1 MRRLHNRAPSGSRR
15 LAGFRKTK
23 EKFCGFCRFCEKKN
37 PMYRINEIF
46 YSLQGE
52 GFHAGTPA
60 VFVRF
65 SGCNLRCAFCDT
77 QHQKGEMMSLQE
89 IVDEVN
95 KYPNAPLLVLTG
107 GEPSLFIDETFVAEL
122 KQKTHKT
129 IAIETNGTRPL
140 PSNLDWVTLSPK
152 AAFEGGNVEPCVLR
166 RCDEL
171 KVVYL
176 GQDLAQY
183 DGIEAKHRF
192 LQPCFCEDEKQRQ
205 ANMKACVEAVM
216 QNPGWRLSLQI
227 HRVLNIQ

>member
-1 MRRLHNRAPSGSRR
+1 
-15 LAGFRKTK
+15 
-23 EKFCGFCRFCEKKN
+23 
-37 PMYRINEIF
+37 MYRINEIF

-77 QHQKGEMMSLQE
+77 QHQAGETMSLQE

-95 KYPNAPLLVLTG
+95 KYPQAPSLLVLTG
-107 GEPSLFIDETFVAEL
+107 GEPSLFIDEAYVAEL

-129 IAIETNGTRPL
+129 IAIETNGTRLL

-152 AAFEGGNVEPCVLR
+152 TAFEGGDAEPCVLKH
-166 RCDEL
+166 CDEL

-176 GQDLAQY
+176 GQDLTQY
-183 DGIEAKHRF
+183 EGIEAQHRF

-227 HRVLNIQ
+227 HRVLSIR

>member
-1 MRRLHNRAPSGSRR
+1 
-15 LAGFRKTK
+15 
-23 EKFCGFCRFCEKKN
+23 
-37 PMYRINEIF
+37 MYRINEIF

-77 QHQKGEMMSLQE
+77 QHQAGEMLSLQG

-107 GEPSLFIDETFVAEL
+107 GEPSLFIDEAFVAEL

-140 PSNLDWVTLSPK
+140 PTNLDWVTLSPK
-152 AAFEGGNVEPCVLR
+152 SAFEGGDLEPCVLKH
-166 RCDEL
+166 CDEL

-183 DGIEAKHRF
+183 DEIQTENRF
-192 LQPCFCEDEKQRQ
+192 LQPCFCEDETERL

>member
-1 MRRLHNRAPSGSRR
+1 
-15 LAGFRKTK
+15 
-23 EKFCGFCRFCEKKN
+23 
-37 PMYRINEIF
+37 MYRINEIF
-46 YSLQGE
+46 HSLQGE

-65 SGCNLRCAFCDT
+65 SGCNLQCGFCDT
-77 QHQKGEMMSLQE
+77 KHQSGEMLSLQE

-95 KYPNAPLLVLTG
+95 KYPVAPLVVLTG
-107 GEPSLFIDETFVAEL
+107 GEPSLFINEAFVAEL
-122 KQKTHKT
+122 KQKTGKR

-152 AAFEGGNVEPCVLR
+152 SAFEGGDAEPCVLK

-183 DGIEAKHRF
+183 ECIKAEHRF
-192 LQPCFCEDEKQRQ
+192 LQPCFCEDETLRKN
-205 ANMKACVEAVM
+205 NMKACVEAVM
-216 QNPGWRLSLQI
+216 QNLGWRFSLQI
-227 HRVLNIQ
+227 HRVLNIR

>member
-1 MRRLHNRAPSGSRR
+1 
-15 LAGFRKTK
+15 
-23 EKFCGFCRFCEKKN
+23 
-37 PMYRINEIF
+37 MYKINEIF

-77 QHQKGEMMSLQE
+77 QHQEGQMMSVQE
-89 IVDEVN
+89 IVEQVN
-95 KYPNAPLLVLTG
+95 KYPLAPLLVLTG
-107 GEPSLFIDETFVAEL
+107 GEPSLFIDVAFVAEL
-122 KQKTHKT
+122 KQKTNKT

-152 AAFEGGNVEPCVLR
+152 SAFEGGNAEPCILKC
-166 RCDEL
+166 CDEL

-183 DGIEAKHRF
+183 DDIEARHRF
-192 LQPCFCEDEKQRQ
+192 LQPCFCEDEVQRK
-205 ANMKACVEAVM
+205 ANMKACVEAVKAYP
-216 QNPGWRLSLQI
+216 NWRLSLQI
-227 HRVLNIQ
+227 HRVLNIP